1 MQCRRPGFDPW
12 VGKILW
18 KRICQPSLVFLPG
31 EFHGQRN
38 LLGYSPCYYKE
49 SDMNEYTHKHT
60 HKHTHI
66 HTHIHTYFQ
75 LFSFNRIISF
85 TFQRICLKY
94 HNLNNYEFVIHS
106 LKKEWCFVGERHLIT
121 LLSIFK

>member
-18 KRICQPSLVFLPG
+18 RKIFQPSLVFLPG
-31 EFHGQRN
+31 ELHGQRR
-38 LLGYSPCYYKE
+38 LLGYSPWDYKE
-49 SDMNEYTHKHT
+49 SDMNEYTHTHT
-60 HKHTHI
+60 HTHTH
-66 HTHIHTYFQ
+66 FQ

-94 HNLNNYEFVIHS
+94 RNLNSYKFVIHS
-106 LKKEWCFVGERHLIT
+106 LKKEWCFVGERHLIM